1 MIKVEP
7 IRISFCQSCMNRLYQ
22 LKETLTENLET
33 VSKFPGVEFVL
44 LNLNSK
50 DELDDWVR
58 DNCTPWID
66 QGVLVYF
73 HDQQQEHFHMSRAK
87 NLTHKAASGNVFV
100 NLDCDNY
107 IGDTIPAIK
116 STYRHYMDT
125 VLHFTSGKWNGRY
138 FDGTY
143 GRLATSRNVFYK
155 LGGYDESF
163 YPVGGQDT
171 DYIDRAHKMGFK
183 IARITDGSIRCINN
197 SKDDTCKYTGATL
210 PYDEMNTR
218 NKKQSAANIAAGRLV
233 ANKDL
238 PKTRLVKNWKEEVY
252 V

>member
-22 LKETLTENLET
+22 LQETLIENLN
-33 VSKFPGVEFVL
+33 VISSLPGVELVL

-50 DELDDWVR
+50 DELDSWVR
-58 DNCTPWID
+58 DNCTPWIN

-73 HDQQQEHFHMSRAK
+73 HDQQQEYFHMSRAK
-87 NLTHKAASGNVFV
+87 NLTHKAASGNVLV

-107 IGDTIPAIK
+107 IGGTTPAIK
-116 STYRHYMDT
+116 DVYRQHMGT
-125 VLHFTSGKWNGRY
+125 VLHITSGKWNGRY

-143 GRLATSRNVFYK
+143 GRLATSKDVFYK

-171 DYIDRAHKMGFK
+171 DYIDRANKMGFK
-183 IARITDGSIRCINN
+183 IKRITDGSIRCINN
-197 SKDDTCKYTGATL
+197 SKEDTCKYIGNTL
-210 PYDEMNTR
+210 PYDEMNTK
-218 NKKQSAANIAAGRLV
+218 NKKRSIENVAAGRLV
-233 ANKDL
+233 ANQNL
-238 PKTRLVKNWKEEVY
+238 PKTRLVKNWKEEIY